1 MIQRQNIVGLVL
13 AGDNITAAGP
23 KKLKNFKKPQNM
35 TYRVFTG
42 KLNQT
47 MGKSVP
53 KTSRNHGKWP
63 LLAYNTLQFSL
74 ILPIS

>member
-1 MIQRQNIVGLVL
+1 
-13 AGDNITAAGP
+13 
-23 KKLKNFKKPQNM
+23 M

-74 ILPIS
+74 ILPINKVSHGHQILSHLHQNLSPKTKNNYSSTTPDP